1 MNVGLVLSGGGARGV
16 AHLGV
21 IKVLEELGITISV
34 IAGSSSGAIAG
45 ALYGSGIE
53 PEKIVDIVRDLKP
66 FSLIRPAV
74 SRSGFLRMDT
84 AELLYHQHILDDT
97 FEALS
102 IPLIITATDLQTGK
116 TVYFSEGP
124 LIRPL
129 MASTCI
135 PVVFDP
141 VEVEGRLY
149 IDGGILNNFPAEVLI
164 GQCDK
169 IIGSHCN
176 PVDDDF
182 RTGNFRTILE
192 RTFLLSINANAYSR
206 RQFCDLFIEP
216 LALKPFRVFD
226 TARADDIFQI
236 GYDYAKGMRGEL
248 LAVVE
253 KQ

>member
-1 MNVGLVLSGGGARGV
+1 M
-16 AHLGV
+16 AHLGL
-21 IKVLEELGITISV
+21 IKVLEELGITVSV
-34 IAGSSSGAIAG
+34 MAGSSSGAIAG
-45 ALYGSGIE
+45 ALYGSGHT
-53 PEKIVDIVRDLKP
+53 PEAITRIVRDIKP

-74 SRSGFLRMDT
+74 SRSGFLKMESAD
-84 AELLYHQHILDDT
+84 LLYRQHIIDDT

-102 IPLIITATDLQTGK
+102 IPLTIAATDLHSGK

-141 VEVEGRLY
+141 IEVNGRLY
-149 IDGGILNNFPAEVLI
+149 IDGGVLNNFPAEALV

-176 PVDDDF
+176 PVDEHF
-182 RTGNFRTILE
+182 RSGNFKTILE

-206 RQFCDLFIEP
+206 RGLCDIFIEP
-216 LALKPFRVFD
+216 PLLKDFRVFD
-226 TARADDIFQI
+226 MARADEIFQI
-236 GYDYAKGMRGEL
+236 GYDYARGQRDQL
-248 LAVVE
+248 LALVE
-253 KQ
+253 SP

>member
-1 MNVGLVLSGGGARGV
+1 MKVGLVLSGGGARGV

-21 IKVLEELGITISV
+21 IKVLEEAGITISMM
-34 IAGSSSGAIAG
+34 AGTSSGAIAG
-45 ALYGSGIE
+45 ALYGSGHR
-53 PEKIVDIVRDLKP
+53 PEEIVDIVRNIKP
-66 FSLIRPAV
+66 FKLIRPAV
-74 SRSGFLRMDT
+74 SRSGFLKMES
-84 AELLYHQHILDDT
+84 AELLYHQHIVDDT

-102 IPLIITATDLQTGK
+102 IPLIVATTDLQTGE
-116 TVYFSEGP
+116 TVYFSKGP

-141 VEVEGRLY
+141 IEVNGRLY
-149 IDGGILNNFPAEVLI
+149 IDGGVLNNFPAEVLI
-164 GQCDK
+164 GQCDR

-182 RTGNFRTILE
+182 RSGNVKTILE

-206 RQFCDLFIEP
+206 RKFCDIFIEP
-216 LALKPFRVFD
+216 PALKPFKVFD

-236 GYDYAKGMRGEL
+236 GYDYAKGIRDEL
-248 LAVVE
+248 VALVE
-253 KQ
+253 G